1 MYYLRIIDMKLGKF
15 QRLQYRVKAIC
26 NCFTKAYAHLTM
38 YAYLHIWNSLQ
49 ILSVPDSLQ
58 YSLLEAQD
66 KVVYQE
72 ARSAKTLILWELV
85 VEI

>member
-1 MYYLRIIDMKLGKF
+1 MIIL
-15 QRLQYRVKAIC
+15 QRPTYK
-26 NCFTKAYAHLTM
+26 YLTM
-38 YAYLHIWNSLQ
+38 CANLHIWNSLQ

-58 YSLLEAQD
+58 YSLREAQD

-85 VEI
+85 VEISIHLAIRWVSNS